1 MTPDVRDIITT
12 FAADGRSPQE
22 TAEALSLYRE
32 DVYDSIKEEAG
43 PNVRDAWAAT
53 EGLNADIQEGLDAL
67 RDSSILSFVDQKIPD
82 PATQNEFWTQIKNE
96 QPIDG
101 RFGVTEQ
108 DLAGV
113 TNDPTFRLKS
123 DSTAPTNV
131 DAGQRRLFSYQIRPR
146 QNETFEAL
154 VSSPERGDMLLSFPD
169 PKPEQID
176 EMAVKLEETRK
187 QNARDVLS
195 VDIQTGAD
203 YTDLTDR
210 DVDILALLEGPSNLS
225 AKDTAARRDA
235 QQQLRLT
242 MAKLAALRGPQG
254 QDFARNELLVERM
267 KQDDMVDFV
276 GGRDVGNYLTDI
288 GVGLSMFGLGTA
300 QTAAMA
306 TGNEDEA
313 RGLARLNRDI
323 QETTG
328 SFGVEFSGGTLQRS
342 VRGAGV
348 SVGMMAPALA
358 LGPAGRL
365 AGIQA
370 GAAET
375 AAIGALAP
383 ATFALSYNESM
394 QEADALEQQ
403 GRLEEAQKIRNR
415 SSIRAVADTVFE
427 LGVERINPFFSQVG
441 AAGWARRLP
450 KQVFQEAIVEE
461 PLTMLLQQEVSNPL
475 VDRPASYEQLPEVV
489 LSAAIA
495 TTGTQAVTGVVS
507 SMLPKTP
514 QPMASE
520 VTPADVARNVAA
532 AASGMPVQVNPQAI
546 RPQNAGAVTAAAQ
559 TNPETLAGVVAMTTN
574 TTPVATPQNAPV
586 APPTPAPA
594 IDNVDEGFFQQPGKF
609 YRVVVGDEAFEDIVT
624 TGEVRTNASSK
635 VKEGASL
642 MERLAARPTA
652 FPSFSKDSAAMLY
665 ARDNPNHYII
675 VSDDAS
681 IQPSQSGRHSKGK
694 TYFPTDEQGN
704 HLESLSGKKVRVYK
718 PMGNGRYQLVYDQG
732 RLVSQANPQAAPQPS
747 PEVVAGVEELTD
759 EEARAIDAEL
769 GINPDLGTG
778 EFSERDAMRIIG
790 QEPITPPTAAEQPQ
804 TQQANE
810 IQDTLQDQE
819 QIGPQEADAQANAQT
834 QEGLLA
840 PTVAPSPEGAAISPQ
855 PPQPN
860 VQNQIQETGGTP
872 AIQGVPAIS
881 QPEGQTQAGTAQ
893 RSGQGQEVGTVLPQ
907 PTPGSV
913 GAGMADPFIQDD
925 DGFEMLKDAAKLR
938 REQGRPD
945 AAMEDRIARIEAARR
960 GENVQAGQ
968 TFSNVV
974 VGHPQFE
981 PPHPELRNLIPI
993 YTRSQDE
1000 AQAKFDIAYKLL
1012 MDVKERIGTA
1022 TRAVMSAKTPAQKK
1036 AAEKKF
1042 PSSELARL
1050 KDVADYL
1057 QNETLPELDRLI
1069 NATPATPQE
1078 TKAPSAAQPATAPQ
1092 EEVVR
1097 DATKPEQMTPEERGL
1112 LGHQE
1117 VIELAKQDYELAKTG
1132 QTWGYSGGQNYKS
1145 KAAAVKDTKDRLAKV
1160 SNPTESDIKRGAS
1173 DHYGEVNK
1181 ALEAQNPVSS
1191 AAVEA
1196 YGITLPEG
1204 YVKQGDLYVFQP
1216 GETGATP
1223 VQAAPTAQPAT
1234 KEPTEPQP
1242 AAAIVELT
1250 DLPLYFQRNPN
1261 QKKLWNVDETYAEP
1275 AKPANPVG
1283 DEAGSRGTA
1292 FTVEQLMYQIATLRE
1307 AVSSMNGRLL
1317 RGGDKGASSK
1327 QLAENWTTLRGYE
1340 ALAAEY
1346 AKKNPDEWQAYMSR
1360 QDELFGLEAGADVLV
1375 PYPSPDTAPLGNIG
1389 KLDKKFAK
1397 NWRVTLQGGGT
1408 VLLHPTALRPVP
1420 RAATPVTIEEA
1431 PPQTP
1436 PSATQPAATQAATA
1450 PQEEVVRDATKPE
1463 QMTPE
1468 EFASSANQP
1477 WNLAPEDETSYMTRG
1492 GAVSVGNTIQKL
1504 GAGKDVGTF
1513 RGHQVKTETAWNSDE
1528 STGRFVIED
1537 GGKVVASIKLNRDR
1551 TVEHLAVSPEYRASG
1566 MANALLDAADQFG
1579 GIDLVGTKDKSRLG
1593 GIAMHRWAINKA
1605 IANKEPIS
1613 VAAVEQYQ
1621 MPRPIGYK
1629 QQGEM
1634 FVPVQE
1640 SGRSP
1645 ALQNA
1650 EQRATVAAQETGN
1663 SPEVELQAIIE
1674 TPQYGQEWLQEQVQ
1688 QARAEGVQAGDT
1700 VVAQDE
1706 AGETIIGTVA
1716 ATTDES
1722 TTVSTTS
1729 GDVTVPTAGLVRQ
1742 APQSLSRKPGL
1753 AQALMESDGAALQL
1767 GISQQDVERGIAAT
1781 RRQIPGASNIW
1792 SGTRQAFLDTF
1803 GNDPAV
1809 QDMVQQLEEGVM
1821 TEGFYV
1827 PSLQR
1832 GFLFTDSVVVY
1843 QGDADRAALNGTTPA
1858 VEAAKRLIRHEV
1870 GGHGGWMTLTQKQQQ
1885 QFMDIARDVI
1895 PVSDMNQMIEDGY
1908 PFQDWQTDEEVYRQ
1922 AAEEWFSQR
1931 IGRMDKLPETGP
1943 MARFVD
1949 WLKGVWRWLTGRK
1962 GDPDLDAIK
1971 NLWRQIRMN
1980 QAAMATG
1987 RAWYSLPR
1995 QGAAR
2000 QVNDA
2005 RDAEYLAA
2013 VEAGDMEKAQR
2024 MVDSIRLKPR
2034 EVFYVGRAE
2043 VIRNPSD
2050 SDYRQIKKEHQEEYP
2065 NDRMGETTR
2074 FTTDKNGNRYIW
2086 RADYGMHSMV
2096 EPGIEARENVTVGQ
2110 NEFNWN
2116 MENGNPV
2123 IYRDGKPIPLSQRF
2137 PDALTATRY
2146 SRVRSNAELLARTK
2160 EVSFIPM
2167 EPETASEQIDVR
2179 DSIYAAFRGD
2189 PDIERIAKE
2198 TMNYLPMK
2206 ARHVAEAAL
2215 SMWNELT
2222 ADVRDPSVKSEM
2234 TPEEAVANA
2243 KTPEEVALAEADH
2256 RDAIT
2261 QAINFSQPVSAEAVA
2276 RYGIAVPD
2284 DYALMGA
2291 LYARFLP
2298 NIERAMELVLNPE
2311 SAAKGGFA
2319 HNTPQ
2324 GLAMIAQAMLAG
2336 NHYAMRANPY
2346 ERNRLKNYQ
2355 IKLEKLQRG
2364 VSTEGGRTLAF
2375 IKIFKRTVEAT
2386 GANVVGALQ
2395 NLLAQKQEAK
2405 IDSVMNVDDTANEV
2419 EKISNDSNP
2428 LVASE
2433 LTDEIAALWDRMM
2446 RTDDIREAEAIADV
2460 LKSLMPRRQ
2469 NAKRQIASLFPQA
2482 GIRDRMNQR
2491 GTQLVRNFFQMLAG
2505 PRDQSG
2511 PLAQFDD
2518 SIQSA
2523 LSEMLRKVVK
2533 DAGLLS
2539 QNESNQPDA
2548 VDKIVRSLSSDPLRF
2563 DKIEAAD
2570 ALMQQELDAIEDVE
2584 RREVLRQAWEEATAS
2599 MRTNIANPAWTRR
2612 AVNDA
2617 LAGAKVAKKD
2627 WKAAFDTGTPRAQ
2640 ALAAIRQKAID
2651 DTIRAIE
2658 SRLTDPGDT
2667 TVQRNLAMVR
2677 QEVGEAFDQIAEV
2690 KYASWLRDRARA
2702 AEQKRLA
2709 AMRAS
2714 IVAALRKQKMAQD
2727 TVDKLEAAMAGTP
2740 ATAKKNA
2747 PNPLRDLIDS
2757 HSRLEVP
2764 DFIEQAVAAGL
2775 ATDDATR
2782 LRDAITRYRNSR
2794 YLAPDSPLLS
2804 VLFNQ
2809 IKNKVAGDIGWAD
2822 LISVDKMDGQRRQ
2835 EEIFKR
2841 IRNHDALKGLDVKQQ
2856 VALTNALNRLWLK
2869 KKQEVMKRELQKLGL
2884 SKGGRDPRV
2893 AEMFEK
2899 VADRSMDLVEFRAKA
2914 KAVVPVARWNSFN
2927 KQIADTWRKIRSG
2940 AMTPD
2945 QLDELIGKPRKIM
2958 EVDVRNIIDSTSEI
2972 LRYMNLGMWS
2982 AEALRDSISEKYGVK
2997 SLNSKEAKE
3006 IEDLARQAYNA
3017 EPGLPRDKLLVEI
3030 MRRMADFEDV
3040 SLIQLF
3046 QSYRIADLL
3055 FSARTFMA
3063 AGLTILNSA
3072 RKLLG
3077 LATYQT
3083 LAATMGGSPQ
3093 RAEAS
3098 WVATKKFFQAMP
3110 EAATNALAFLTTGDF
3125 SLLPSIT
3132 RDLDDAF
3139 KSGRFGYSAV
3149 QMAQNEKIIKG
3160 LKQLP
3165 RRIKDAVKEGEVTT
3179 AIRDVMMSSF
3189 VLSIVSVQ
3197 RIMGAIDLFVGTVSR
3212 ESVTPLVAAL
3222 NPDIFDL
3229 KKVLA
3234 EQRPEAYRKA
3244 YEQAQR
3250 ELFGRPAKSI
3260 KEKAEASTR
3269 AREYIARIFDPY
3281 LLEEADAFAAETTY
3295 QVNPTGVGGLM
3306 YSIVQSGVQKLSAM
3320 TKQMQTDLDNKL
3332 AREEMSAI
3340 ERESRKLAVAAMRFI
3355 AEGAPTDL
3363 GVRFIRFTGNRVNEL
3378 ISLTPVLGLLRLK
3391 EASIQQSQ
3399 IKKATLAADQAF
3411 ASAFALFAI
3420 AFIMEEWDDEKT
3432 DEERGWYIEGPWNG
3446 LTPAEKDAAFASGK
3460 KPYTFAVRVGGKWLQ
3475 FNYRE
3480 WQTAGLF
3487 TTLGAMMDRKRYQR
3501 EAWEEQ
3507 GIAGAAISGIA
3518 LGLLSFKDM
3527 SSMSQMMTLAGN
3539 NPYERDP
3546 VQGSQDAFG
3555 KFAGGYA
3562 SSMFPTFVR
3571 DVDYMMNPEHRKAEF
3586 WHEQAVMRI
3595 PFGRLYAGQPDYD
3608 FFMEPVLIDRGPL
3621 SRVVSER
3628 TQDPAR
3634 IALGKL
3640 NTADINATA
3649 PNLESRIV
3657 GRGMDAR
3664 PMTTS
3669 EKVRFQQRWNREIKR
3684 YLVTNTDRLLR
3695 MKRDEAQEKIRDDIN
3710 DIKQEIEDAV
3720 AP

>member
-1 MTPDVRDIITT
+1 MPFFKVTLE
-12 FAADGRSPQE
+12 DGRSFKVEADQMPTESDVLSALGEGSGAATDQGRLSTFASGVARGALSPVPGIIGGVGALTGIDALTE
-22 TAEALSLYRE
+22 TAE
-32 DVYDSIKEEAG
+32 SIEQGINETFPMNPAF
-43 PNVRDAWAAT
+43 
-53 EGLNADIQEGLDAL
+53 QE
-67 RDSSILSFVDQKIPD
+67 
-82 PATQNEFWTQIKNE
+82 EFWTGKASQAIGQGVSMLAMGGVGGAVGKSLAA
-96 QPIDG
+96 G
-101 RFGVTEQ
+101 RGLSQ
-108 DLAGV
+108 
-113 TNDPTFRLKS
+113 
-123 DSTAPTNV
+123 
-131 DAGQRRLFSYQIRPR
+131 AGQAAAATQ
-146 QNETFEAL
+146 A
-154 VSSPERGDMLLSFPD
+154 
-169 PKPEQID
+169 
-176 EMAVKLEETRK
+176 ATR
-187 QNARDVLS
+187 A
-195 VDIQTGAD
+195 
-203 YTDLTDR
+203 
-210 DVDILALLEGPSNLS
+210 
-225 AKDTAARRDA
+225 
-235 QQQLRLT
+235 
-242 MAKLAALRGPQG
+242 M
-254 QDFARNELLVERM
+254 
-267 KQDDMVDFV
+267 
-276 GGRDVGNYLTDI
+276 
-288 GVGLSMFGLGTA
+288 LGTGFTMGA
-300 QTAAMA
+300 REGQQEGEKYGL
-306 TGNEDEA
+306 TG
-313 RGLARLNRDI
+313 LNLYSRI
-323 QETTG
+323 W
-328 SFGVEFSGGTLQRS
+328 
-342 VRGAGV
+342 
-348 SVGMMAPALA
+348 
-358 LGPAGRL
+358 
-365 AGIQA
+365 A
-370 GAAET
+370 GALIEPATEKLPFGMLAET
-375 AAIGALAP
+375 AAMRRIFGDAINARPVSAAGIILSETGEEGLASVGGDIATNIGTTIEGTEGIGLGEMASRAGENAALGAVGGAP
-383 ATFALSYNESM
+383 IAGLNMLAKPQEPMTFGGTHSR
-394 QEADALEQQ
+394 QPD
-403 GRLEEAQKIRNR
+403 
-415 SSIRAVADTVFE
+415 DTVFE
-427 LGVERINPFFSQVG
+427 WNKMEVRI
-441 AAGWARRLP
+441 P
-450 KQVFQEAIVEE
+450 KGS
-461 PLTMLLQQEVSNPL
+461 PLTPDDVKAMGP
-475 VDRPASYEQLPEVV
+475 VDFAEASSKAEIKIPRPAS
-489 LSAAIA
+489 
-495 TTGTQAVTGVVS
+495 VVS
-507 SMLPKTP
+507 AELT
-514 QPMASE
+514 AL
-520 VTPADVARNVAA
+520 
-532 AASGMPVQVNPQAI
+532 AASGQPVPVDPQAI
-546 RPQNAGAVTAAAQ
+546 RPQDAGAVTAAAQ
-559 TNPETLAGVVAMTTN
+559 TNPETLAAVVAMTTN
-574 TTPVATPQNAPV
+574 TTPVAAPQNATELQQRWQALEDRALAATEAGATDRLLAIRDEQQRIANQIKRSGQQPPV
-586 APPTPAPA
+586 QQPAPA
-594 IDNVDEGFFQQPGKF
+594 P
-609 YRVVVGDEAFEDIVT
+609 AT
-624 TGEVRTNASSK
+624 
-635 VKEGASL
+635 
-642 MERLAARPTA
+642 P
-652 FPSFSKDSAAMLY
+652 
-665 ARDNPNHYII
+665 
-675 VSDDAS
+675 
-681 IQPSQSGRHSKGK
+681 
-694 TYFPTDEQGN
+694 
-704 HLESLSGKKVRVYK
+704 
-718 PMGNGRYQLVYDQG
+718 
-732 RLVSQANPQAAPQPS
+732 
-747 PEVVAGVEELTD
+747 PEIVAGVEELTD
-759 EEARAIDAEL
+759 AEALAIDAEL

-810 IQDTLQDQE
+810 V
-819 QIGPQEADAQANAQT
+819 

-855 PPQPN
+855 PTQPPQSN
-860 VQNQIQETGGTP
+860 VQNQIQETGGTS
-872 AIQGVPAIS
+872 AIQGVPTVS

-893 RSGQGQEVGTVLPQ
+893 RSGQGQEVGTLLPQ
-907 PTPGSV
+907 PTLGSV
-913 GAGMADPFIQDD
+913 GEVAAAQKNLMKPYAAISVPDLEALSEQNWSKRRDYLAGKQAINKQERENLLKTPKNQWEDYHYNENARINEVASSLRAAIQDMQLARAD
-925 DGFEMLKDAAKLR
+925 LEKSYTEAKGAKDGDGISGAEGKVGASATVSGTTGGELGKQSKVADVPFLDSPPDVVLGEWNKRVNPPNYLSEVGVISIKDTGTQ
-938 REQGRPD
+938 E
-945 AAMEDRIARIEAARR
+945 
-960 GENVQAGQ
+960 
-968 TFSNVV
+968 
-974 VGHPQFE
+974 PQFSTTKTVAG
-981 PPHPELRNLIPI
+981 
-993 YTRSQDE
+993 TRQ
-1000 AQAKFDIAYKLL
+1000 KT
-1012 MDVKERIGTA
+1012 GTFRDYIIRKQGWLA
-1022 TRAVMSAKTPAQKK
+1022 SRYLK
-1036 AAEKKF
+1036 AGKF
-1042 PSSELARL
+1042 PSKIYAE
-1050 KDVADYL
+1050 
-1057 QNETLPELDRLI
+1057 
-1069 NATPATPQE
+1069 
-1078 TKAPSAAQPATAPQ
+1078 
-1092 EEVVR
+1092 
-1097 DATKPEQMTPEERGL
+1097 
-1112 LGHQE
+1112 
-1117 VIELAKQDYELAKTG
+1117 
-1132 QTWGYSGGQNYKS
+1132 
-1145 KAAAVKDTKDRLAKV
+1145 AVD
-1160 SNPTESDIKRGAS
+1160 SNK
-1173 DHYGEVNK
+1173 
-1181 ALEAQNPVSS
+1181 
-1191 AAVEA
+1191 
-1196 YGITLPEG
+1196 ITFPEG

-1216 GETGATP
+1216 GATGATP
-1223 VQAAPTAQPAT
+1223 VQAAPS
-1234 KEPTEPQP
+1234 
-1242 AAAIVELT
+1242 AA
-1250 DLPLYFQRNPN
+1250 
-1261 QKKLWNVDETYAEP
+1261 
-1275 AKPANPVG
+1275 
-1283 DEAGSRGTA
+1283 
-1292 FTVEQLMYQIATLRE
+1292 
-1307 AVSSMNGRLL
+1307 
-1317 RGGDKGASSK
+1317 
-1327 QLAENWTTLRGYE
+1327 
-1340 ALAAEY
+1340 
-1346 AKKNPDEWQAYMSR
+1346 
-1360 QDELFGLEAGADVLV
+1360 
-1375 PYPSPDTAPLGNIG
+1375 
-1389 KLDKKFAK
+1389 
-1397 NWRVTLQGGGT
+1397 
-1408 VLLHPTALRPVP
+1408 
-1420 RAATPVTIEEA
+1420 
-1431 PPQTP
+1431 
-1436 PSATQPAATQAATA
+1436 QAATA
-1450 PQEEVVRDATKPE
+1450 T
-1463 QMTPE
+1463 
-1468 EFASSANQP
+1468 
-1477 WNLAPEDETSYMTRG
+1477 APG
-1492 GAVSVGNTIQKL
+1492 
-1504 GAGKDVGTF
+1504 
-1513 RGHQVKTETAWNSDE
+1513 
-1528 STGRFVIED
+1528 
-1537 GGKVVASIKLNRDR
+1537 
-1551 TVEHLAVSPEYRASG
+1551 
-1566 MANALLDAADQFG
+1566 
-1579 GIDLVGTKDKSRLG
+1579 
-1593 GIAMHRWAINKA
+1593 
-1605 IANKEPIS
+1605 PI
-1613 VAAVEQYQ
+1613 
-1621 MPRPIGYK
+1621 
-1629 QQGEM
+1629 
-1634 FVPVQE
+1634 
-1640 SGRSP
+1640 SP

-1650 EQRATVAAQETGN
+1650 EQRATAAAQETGN

-1674 TPQYGQEWLQEQVQ
+1674 TPQYTQEWLQEQVE
-1688 QARAEGVQAGDT
+1688 QARLEGVQAGDT

-1706 AGETIIGTVA
+1706 AGETIVGTVA
-1716 ATTDES
+1716 ATSDET

-1781 RRQIPGASNIW
+1781 RRQIPSASNIW

-1895 PVSDMNQMIEDGY
+1895 PISDMNQMIADGY
-1908 PFQDWQTDEEVYRQ
+1908 PFADWQTDEEIYRQ

-1931 IGRMDKLPETGP
+1931 LGRLDKLPETGP

-1980 QAAMATG
+1980 QAAIATG

-1995 QGAAR
+1995 EGARA
-2000 QVNDA
+2000 QAVTA
-2005 RDAEYLAA
+2005 QDAEYLAA
-2013 VEAGDMEKAQR
+2013 ASKGDSGSDNLIQLLRDAPESERRAVVDAWVQRNPKAAAEMQR
-2024 MVDSIRLKPR
+2024 MVDEAAKAAGYNVGPLFHGTKADFTTFDSSKHEGLADAFYHFGNESAAMARTKGKGKMLRVFLQARSPIRLDDPGYWMGENLSESLEKAGIFIKSEDASEDIAAKAIR
-2034 EVFYVGRAE
+2034 DAGYDSIIYRNDTEGGESYAVFDP
-2043 VIRNPSD
+2043 N
-2050 SDYRQIKKEHQEEYP
+2050 QIKSADP
-2065 NDRMGETTR
+2065 VTR
-2074 FTTDKNGNRYIW
+2074 DDQGNI
-2086 RADYGMHSMV
+2086 
-2096 EPGIEARENVTVGQ
+2096 
-2110 NEFNWN
+2110 
-2116 MENGNPV
+2116 
-2123 IYRDGKPIPLSQRF
+2123 IPPSQRF
-2137 PDALTATRY
+2137 QQTSPDIRY
-2146 SRVRSNAELLARTK
+2146 SRVRSNAELLQNTK
-2160 EVSFIPM
+2160 AVSFIPM

-2189 PDIERIAKE
+2189 PDIERITKE
-2198 TMNYLPMK
+2198 TMTYLPMK
-2206 ARHVAEAAL
+2206 AKHVAEAAL

-2276 RYGIAVPD
+2276 RYGITVPD

-2298 NIERAMELVLNPE
+2298 NIERAMELVLSPGD
-2311 SAAKGGFA
+2311 AAKGGFA
-2319 HNTPQ
+2319 HSTPQ

-2355 IKLEKLQRG
+2355 IRLEKLKRG
-2364 VSTEGGRTLAF
+2364 NSTESGRLLAF
-2375 IKIFKRTVEAT
+2375 TKIFNRAVEAT

-2446 RTDDIREAEAIADV
+2446 QTDDIREAEAIADV

-2599 MRTNIANPAWTRR
+2599 MMTNIANPSWTRR

-2627 WKAAFDTGTPRAQ
+2627 WKAAFDTGTPRAR
-2640 ALAAIRQKAID
+2640 AVAAIRQKAID

-2714 IVAALRKQKMAQD
+2714 IVAALRKQKMSQD
-2727 TVDKLEAAMAGTP
+2727 TIDRIEKAMAATKGGFLQWSQGT
-2740 ATAKKNA
+2740 ATQTKHDPKVT
-2747 PNPLRDLIDS
+2747 NPLRDLIDS

-2764 DFIEQAVAAGL
+2764 DFIEQAVATGL

-2809 IKNKVAGDIGWAD
+2809 IKNRVTGDIGWAD
-2822 LISVDKMDGQRRQ
+2822 LISVDQMDGQRRQ

-2884 SKGGRDPRV
+2884 SKGSRDPRV

-2914 KAVVPVARWNSFN
+2914 KAVVPVAKWRSFN

-2940 AMTPD
+2940 EMTPD

-3030 MRRMADFEDV
+3030 MRKMADFEDV

-3046 QSYRIADLL
+3046 QSYRIANLL

-3077 LATYQT
+3077 IATYQT
-3083 LAATMGGSPQ
+3083 LAAQVGGSPE

-3110 EAATNALAFLTTGDF
+3110 EAATNALAFLSTGDF

-3132 RDLDDAF
+3132 RDLEDSF

-3165 RRIKDAVKEGEVTT
+3165 RRIKDAVRQGEVTT

-3189 VLSIVSVQ
+3189 VLPIVAVQ

-3244 YEQAQR
+3244 YDQAQQ
-3250 ELFGRPAKSI
+3250 ELFGRPAKGI
-3260 KEKAEASTR
+3260 KERAEASTR

-3320 TKQMQTDLDNKL
+3320 TKQMKTDLENKL
-3332 AREEMSAI
+3332 AREEMSAV
-3340 ERESRKLAVAAMRFI
+3340 ERQARKLSVAAMRFI

-3411 ASAFALFAI
+3411 ASAFALFAM
-3420 AFIMEEWDDEKT
+3420 AFIMEEWDDDEKT

-3460 KPYTFAVRVGGKWLQ
+3460 KPYTFAVRVGGRWLQ

-3507 GIAGAAISGIA
+3507 GIAGAAISGVA

-3669 EKVRFQQRWNREIKR
+3669 EKVRFQQRWNRDIKR

-3695 MKRDEAQEKIRDDIN
+3695 MKRDDAQEKIRDDIN

>member
-1 MTPDVRDIITT
+1 
-12 FAADGRSPQE
+12 
-22 TAEALSLYRE
+22 
-32 DVYDSIKEEAG
+32 
-43 PNVRDAWAAT
+43 
-53 EGLNADIQEGLDAL
+53 
-67 RDSSILSFVDQKIPD
+67 
-82 PATQNEFWTQIKNE
+82 
-96 QPIDG
+96 
-101 RFGVTEQ
+101 
-108 DLAGV
+108 
-113 TNDPTFRLKS
+113 
-123 DSTAPTNV
+123 
-131 DAGQRRLFSYQIRPR
+131 
-146 QNETFEAL
+146 
-154 VSSPERGDMLLSFPD
+154 
-169 PKPEQID
+169 
-176 EMAVKLEETRK
+176 
-187 QNARDVLS
+187 
-195 VDIQTGAD
+195 
-203 YTDLTDR
+203 
-210 DVDILALLEGPSNLS
+210 
-225 AKDTAARRDA
+225 
-235 QQQLRLT
+235 
-242 MAKLAALRGPQG
+242 
-254 QDFARNELLVERM
+254 
-267 KQDDMVDFV
+267 
-276 GGRDVGNYLTDI
+276 
-288 GVGLSMFGLGTA
+288 
-300 QTAAMA
+300 
-306 TGNEDEA
+306 
-313 RGLARLNRDI
+313 
-323 QETTG
+323 
-328 SFGVEFSGGTLQRS
+328 
-342 VRGAGV
+342 
-348 SVGMMAPALA
+348 
-358 LGPAGRL
+358 
-365 AGIQA
+365 
-370 GAAET
+370 
-375 AAIGALAP
+375 
-383 ATFALSYNESM
+383 
-394 QEADALEQQ
+394 
-403 GRLEEAQKIRNR
+403 
-415 SSIRAVADTVFE
+415 
-427 LGVERINPFFSQVG
+427 
-441 AAGWARRLP
+441 
-450 KQVFQEAIVEE
+450 
-461 PLTMLLQQEVSNPL
+461 
-475 VDRPASYEQLPEVV
+475 
-489 LSAAIA
+489 
-495 TTGTQAVTGVVS
+495 
-507 SMLPKTP
+507 
-514 QPMASE
+514 
-520 VTPADVARNVAA
+520 
-532 AASGMPVQVNPQAI
+532 
-546 RPQNAGAVTAAAQ
+546 
-559 TNPETLAGVVAMTTN
+559 
-574 TTPVATPQNAPV
+574 
-586 APPTPAPA
+586 
-594 IDNVDEGFFQQPGKF
+594 
-609 YRVVVGDEAFEDIVT
+609 
-624 TGEVRTNASSK
+624 
-635 VKEGASL
+635 
-642 MERLAARPTA
+642 
-652 FPSFSKDSAAMLY
+652 
-665 ARDNPNHYII
+665 
-675 VSDDAS
+675 
-681 IQPSQSGRHSKGK
+681 
-694 TYFPTDEQGN
+694 
-704 HLESLSGKKVRVYK
+704 
-718 PMGNGRYQLVYDQG
+718 
-732 RLVSQANPQAAPQPS
+732 
-747 PEVVAGVEELTD
+747 
-759 EEARAIDAEL
+759 
-769 GINPDLGTG
+769 
-778 EFSERDAMRIIG
+778 
-790 QEPITPPTAAEQPQ
+790 
-804 TQQANE
+804 
-810 IQDTLQDQE
+810 
-819 QIGPQEADAQANAQT
+819 
-834 QEGLLA
+834 
-840 PTVAPSPEGAAISPQ
+840 
-855 PPQPN
+855 
-860 VQNQIQETGGTP
+860 
-872 AIQGVPAIS
+872 
-881 QPEGQTQAGTAQ
+881 
-893 RSGQGQEVGTVLPQ
+893 
-907 PTPGSV
+907 
-913 GAGMADPFIQDD
+913 
-925 DGFEMLKDAAKLR
+925 
-938 REQGRPD
+938 
-945 AAMEDRIARIEAARR
+945 
-960 GENVQAGQ
+960 
-968 TFSNVV
+968 
-974 VGHPQFE
+974 
-981 PPHPELRNLIPI
+981 
-993 YTRSQDE
+993 
-1000 AQAKFDIAYKLL
+1000 
-1012 MDVKERIGTA
+1012 
-1022 TRAVMSAKTPAQKK
+1022 
-1036 AAEKKF
+1036 
-1042 PSSELARL
+1042 
-1050 KDVADYL
+1050 
-1057 QNETLPELDRLI
+1057 
-1069 NATPATPQE
+1069 
-1078 TKAPSAAQPATAPQ
+1078 
-1092 EEVVR
+1092 
-1097 DATKPEQMTPEERGL
+1097 
-1112 LGHQE
+1112 
-1117 VIELAKQDYELAKTG
+1117 
-1132 QTWGYSGGQNYKS
+1132 
-1145 KAAAVKDTKDRLAKV
+1145 
-1160 SNPTESDIKRGAS
+1160 
-1173 DHYGEVNK
+1173 
-1181 ALEAQNPVSS
+1181 
-1191 AAVEA
+1191 
-1196 YGITLPEG
+1196 
-1204 YVKQGDLYVFQP
+1204 
-1216 GETGATP
+1216 
-1223 VQAAPTAQPAT
+1223 
-1234 KEPTEPQP
+1234 
-1242 AAAIVELT
+1242 
-1250 DLPLYFQRNPN
+1250 
-1261 QKKLWNVDETYAEP
+1261 
-1275 AKPANPVG
+1275 
-1283 DEAGSRGTA
+1283 
-1292 FTVEQLMYQIATLRE
+1292 
-1307 AVSSMNGRLL
+1307 
-1317 RGGDKGASSK
+1317 
-1327 QLAENWTTLRGYE
+1327 
-1340 ALAAEY
+1340 
-1346 AKKNPDEWQAYMSR
+1346 
-1360 QDELFGLEAGADVLV
+1360 
-1375 PYPSPDTAPLGNIG
+1375 
-1389 KLDKKFAK
+1389 
-1397 NWRVTLQGGGT
+1397 
-1408 VLLHPTALRPVP
+1408 
-1420 RAATPVTIEEA
+1420 
-1431 PPQTP
+1431 
-1436 PSATQPAATQAATA
+1436 
-1450 PQEEVVRDATKPE
+1450 
-1463 QMTPE
+1463 
-1468 EFASSANQP
+1468 
-1477 WNLAPEDETSYMTRG
+1477 
-1492 GAVSVGNTIQKL
+1492 
-1504 GAGKDVGTF
+1504 
-1513 RGHQVKTETAWNSDE
+1513 
-1528 STGRFVIED
+1528 
-1537 GGKVVASIKLNRDR
+1537 
-1551 TVEHLAVSPEYRASG
+1551 
-1566 MANALLDAADQFG
+1566 
-1579 GIDLVGTKDKSRLG
+1579 
-1593 GIAMHRWAINKA
+1593 
-1605 IANKEPIS
+1605 
-1613 VAAVEQYQ
+1613 
-1621 MPRPIGYK
+1621 
-1629 QQGEM
+1629 
-1634 FVPVQE
+1634 
-1640 SGRSP
+1640 
-1645 ALQNA
+1645 
-1650 EQRATVAAQETGN
+1650 
-1663 SPEVELQAIIE
+1663 
-1674 TPQYGQEWLQEQVQ
+1674 
-1688 QARAEGVQAGDT
+1688 
-1700 VVAQDE
+1700 
-1706 AGETIIGTVA
+1706 
-1716 ATTDES
+1716 
-1722 TTVSTTS
+1722 
-1729 GDVTVPTAGLVRQ
+1729 
-1742 APQSLSRKPGL
+1742 
-1753 AQALMESDGAALQL
+1753 
-1767 GISQQDVERGIAAT
+1767 
-1781 RRQIPGASNIW
+1781 
-1792 SGTRQAFLDTF
+1792 
-1803 GNDPAV
+1803 
-1809 QDMVQQLEEGVM
+1809 
-1821 TEGFYV
+1821 
-1827 PSLQR
+1827 
-1832 GFLFTDSVVVY
+1832 
-1843 QGDADRAALNGTTPA
+1843 
-1858 VEAAKRLIRHEV
+1858 
-1870 GGHGGWMTLTQKQQQ
+1870 MTLTQKQQQ